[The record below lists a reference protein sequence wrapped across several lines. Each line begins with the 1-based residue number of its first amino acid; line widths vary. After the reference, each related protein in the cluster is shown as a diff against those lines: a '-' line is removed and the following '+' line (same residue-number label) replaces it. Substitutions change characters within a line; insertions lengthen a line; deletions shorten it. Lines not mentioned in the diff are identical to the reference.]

1 MAKRQKNVDG
11 GRPVRKVVKMTIE
24 DAARIEAAAEA
35 ADQSVP
41 KFMTA
46 CTFSQMNVETDDARQ
61 SLIYA
66 LGRVEYQLA
75 KLGNNVNQIA
85 YRLNATGTLN
95 AGAAETLADVRKQIR
110 EVQSVAQTVQRTR
123 IS

>member
-1 MAKRQKNVDG
+1 MAKRQKNVEG
-11 GRPVRKVVKMTIE
+11 GRRVQRLVKMTDEQALVI
-24 DAARIEAAAEA
+24 DAAAESLNMGVPEYLITTA
-35 ADQSVP
+35 LQSRG
-41 KFMTA
+41 
-46 CTFSQMNVETDDARQ
+46 VESDEDR
-61 SLIYA
+61 SRLIYA

-85 YRLNATGTLN
+85 HRLNATGTLD
-95 AGAAETLADVRKQIR
+95 AGAAETLAEVRKQIR